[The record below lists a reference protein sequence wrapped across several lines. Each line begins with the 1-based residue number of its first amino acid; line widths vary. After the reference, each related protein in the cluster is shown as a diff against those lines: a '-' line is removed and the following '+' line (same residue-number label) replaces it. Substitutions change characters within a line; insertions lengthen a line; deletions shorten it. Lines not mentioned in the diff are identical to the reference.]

1 MLPVACGTVGAVIS
15 GPVGLIA
22 GLKLGAVA
30 PAGGVGVGGVLIGW
44 KLKSRKEEQITHE
57 MNDLNG

>member
-1 MLPVACGTVGAVIS
+1 MLPVACGTVGAVIA

-30 PAGGVGVGGVLIGW
+30 AAGAAGVGGVLIGR

-57 MNDLNG
+57 MNALSS